1 MPPTGPISMQPLKEL
16 DPWAAP
22 LDKMGLLGCPF
33 SGVKGNRG
41 GCKEPPALGKAAG
54 ELWHIPG
61 V

>member
-1 MPPTGPISMQPLKEL
+1 MQPLKEL

-54 ELWHIPG
+54 ELWRIPG
-61 V
+61 L